1 MTKLLDRAIEAVSA
15 LPAEM
20 QDEYAGILL
29 RIMGENDAEE
39 VCQLTPEEEADLE
52 EALAEAER
60 GELATEEDVRAM
72 WAKYG
77 L

>member
-1 MTKLLDRAIEAVSA
+1 MTKLLDRAIEQAKD
-15 LPAEM
+15 LPADM
-20 QDEYAGILL
+20 QDEIAGFLL
-29 RIMGENDAEE
+29 RYMGKDEP
-39 VCQLTPEEEADLE
+39 VYQLTPEEESDID

-60 GELATEEDVRAM
+60 GELATEEDVRAV

>member
-1 MTKLLDRAIEAVSA
+1 MTKLLDRAIQAVSA

-29 RIMGENDAEE
+29 RLMGVDEPQD
-39 VCQLTPEEEADLE
+39 VYQLTPEEKADLE
-52 EALAEAER
+52 KGLAEAER
-60 GELATEEDVRAM
+60 GEFASDEEVRAM

>member
-1 MTKLLDRAIEAVSA
+1 MTKLLDIAIEAA
-15 LPAEM
+15 KDLPAEM
-20 QDEYAGILL
+20 QDEIAGILL
-29 RIMGENDAEE
+29 RFMGEGEGE
-39 VCQLTPEEEADLE
+39 IYQLTPEEEADLD

-60 GELATEEDVRAM
+60 GEFATDEEVRAM